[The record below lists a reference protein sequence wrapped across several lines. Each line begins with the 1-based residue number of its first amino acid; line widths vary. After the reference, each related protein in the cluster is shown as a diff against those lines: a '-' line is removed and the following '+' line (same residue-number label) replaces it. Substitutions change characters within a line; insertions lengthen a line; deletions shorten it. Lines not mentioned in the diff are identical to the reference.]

1 MPTSGNSLPP
11 LPPSRHSS
19 PPVDDRPLNC
29 QRRRGGMVFVIIA
42 LALLLAIGFFFLTNQ
57 RREDA
62 QSRAITDA
70 AETVDNAARSV
81 GDAAQRAMDKLRDR
95 EPKKD

>member
-1 MPTSGNSLPP
+1 MPTPGKSLPP

-19 PPVDDRPLNC
+19 PSMDDRPLNC

-62 QSRAITDA
+62 QSRAITNA
-70 AETVDNAARSV
+70 AETVDDAARSV

-95 EPKKD
+95 DPKKD

>member
-1 MPTSGNSLPP
+1 MSTSGNSLPP

-29 QRRRGGMVFVIIA
+29 QRRRIGMVFVIVV

-81 GDAAQRAMDKLRDR
+81 GDAAQRAMDRLRDR
-95 EPKKD
+95 KPKKD